1 MSETTQVTLEGK
13 KKECEHLILVR
24 KKMVIFGQI
33 MKPEKNEAEC
43 VVCNKRFDLDK
54 NKELA
59 EKVGKVYDGKIIRWL
74 YNNNFVFAI
83 NHLEFELDFTKNDQE
98 LVQELRDKHDCYH
111 GIMLEKR
118 EFHSAEKLREAI
130 RKELETN
137 PAMRPTDFVKK
148 YSQRY
153 WNLSYGRVASNFRKV
168 KE

>member
-13 KKECEHLILVR
+13 KKECEHLMLVR
-24 KKMVIFGQI
+24 EKLVIFGQI
-33 MKPEKNEAEC
+33 MKPEKNEAKC

-54 NKELA
+54 SKELA
-59 EKVGKVYDGKIIRWL
+59 EKVGKVYNGKIIRWL
-74 YNNNFVFAI
+74 YDNNFVFARD
-83 NHLEFELDFTKNDQE
+83 HLEFELDFTKTDQG
-98 LVQELRDKHDCYH
+98 LVEELREIHKNYH

-118 EFHSAEKLREAI
+118 EFRSTEKLRETI

-137 PAMRPTDFVKK
+137 PAIRPTDFVKK